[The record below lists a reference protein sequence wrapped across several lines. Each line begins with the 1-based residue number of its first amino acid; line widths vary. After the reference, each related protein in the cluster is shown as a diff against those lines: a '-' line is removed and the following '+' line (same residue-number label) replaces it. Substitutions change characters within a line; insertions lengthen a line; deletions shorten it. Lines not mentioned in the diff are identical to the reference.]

1 MATTTKKTSKATFKK
16 SNKGKALKGTGKEN
30 SNKKG
35 VSGTPNAHK
44 KDVSGTP
51 TKRKNASNKRKQKLN
66 GVDGV
71 GAKTLLITSIIAVA
85 AGVGVYFGHQAA
97 KNSEI
102 KKIAGMS
109 HDGKP
114 EAEVAKEDK
123 EAAEKMAKEKLGKF
137 NAYTLWRLRK
147 LMEKMQKENLN
158 FDQLSKKEQELL
170 TKVGMKP

>member
-1 MATTTKKTSKATFKK
+1 MATCNTKPQSKSCKAAFSKMKKDGTYDKNKAPKSKTNKSKT
-16 SNKGKALKGTGKEN
+16 NKG
-30 SNKKG
+30 
-35 VSGTPNAHK
+35 
-44 KDVSGTP
+44 VSGTP

-71 GAKTLLITSIIAVA
+71 GTKTLLITSIIAVA

-170 TKVGMKP
+170 IKVGMKP